1 MGILKHLRK
10 RDFLFL
16 FLVVGLTIG
25 QVWLELKMPEYSK
38 NLSTAVSAQNIDTGE
53 VWANGGLMLL
63 CAFGAMAFTMITG
76 VFTALVAA
84 DFARNV
90 RASLLD
96 KITSFS
102 NADYDRFSTASLIT
116 RTTNDVVHVQNFLAM
131 GIHLLLSAP
140 ITAIWALCK
149 ITAVNLSW
157 TLAVVSTVSVL
168 VFAIV
173 IVILLTFPKFRK
185 IQSLTDDLN
194 RKMRESISGVRVV
207 RAFNAES
214 FQNEKFGVTN
224 NEITSNNLFTF
235 RALGLLMPL
244 MTLAMYG
251 LTVVIY
257 WIGASI
263 IQEAQTPLEKAT
275 ELGNMVAFASYGLQ
289 IVMAFVMLVAI
300 FIILP
305 RTMVSVKRINEVLHT
320 TPSVQYV
327 STDISTDRVGEIEFR
342 NVCFAYH
349 GETSPVLKD
358 ISFKIEKGETFAI
371 IGATGSGKSTL
382 INLIARFYDPSE
394 GEILIDGVNLKELS
408 EADVQR
414 RISMAPQKAI
424 LFKGDVASN
433 VSYGSDELD
442 EEKLKR
448 VLDLAQAG
456 FVYELENG
464 IHAPVAQGG
473 TNFSGGQKQ
482 RLSIARALYKDSEI
496 VIFDDTFSAL
506 DYKTDMLVRK
516 GINENL
522 AGLTKIIVAQRI
534 GTIKNADKIL
544 VLDEGEIKG
553 IGKHDELLNTCPVYR
568 EIALS
573 QLNEEEL

>member
-1 MGILKHLRK
+1 MTILKNLRK
-10 RDFLFL
+10 RDYLFL
-16 FLVVGLTIG
+16 LFAILLTVG
-25 QVWLELKMPEYSK
+25 QVWLELTIPDYSK
-38 NLSTAVSAQNIDTGE
+38 SLSTAVSAQAIDVGK
-53 VWANGGLMLL
+53 VWEYGGMMLL
-63 CAFGAMAFTMITG
+63 CAFGAMAFTILCG
-76 VFTALVAA
+76 VFTSLVAA
-84 DFARNV
+84 DFAKNV
-90 RASLLD
+90 RAKLFD
-96 KITSFS
+96 TITEFS

-131 GIHLLLSAP
+131 GTHLLLAAP

-149 ITAVNLSW
+149 ITAANISW
-157 TLAVVSTVSVL
+157 TLAVISTVAVL
-168 VFAIV
+168 VFV
-173 IVILLTFPKFRK
+173 IIILIILTFPRFRK
-185 IQSLTDDLN
+185 IQALTDDLN

-214 FQNEKFGVTN
+214 FQNDKFGVTN
-224 NEITSNNLFTF
+224 NEITANNLFTY
-235 RALGLLMPL
+235 RALGILMPI
-244 MTLAMYG
+244 MMLAMYG
-251 LTVVIY
+251 LTVAIY
-257 WIGASI
+257 WIGAYI
-263 IQEAQTPLEKAT
+263 VGEATTPGERAM

-305 RTMVSVKRINEVLHT
+305 RTIVSTKRINEVLHAS
-320 TPSVQYV
+320 PSVIFKSENIQ
-327 STDISTDRVGEIEFR
+327 TDRIGEVEFKNVGFS
-342 NVCFAYH
+342 YH

-382 INLIARFYDPSE
+382 VNLLARFYDPSE
-394 GEILIDGVNLKELS
+394 GEIFIDGVNLKDFSVE
-408 EADVQR
+408 DVQR

-433 VSYGSDELD
+433 VSYGADEVDD
-442 EEKLKR
+442 ERLKR
-448 VLDLAQAG
+448 SLDLAQAG

-464 IHAPVAQGG
+464 IHASVAQGG

-553 IGKHDELLNTCPVYR
+553 IGRHEDLLNTCPVYR

-573 QLNEEEL
+573 QLKEEEL